1 MTREKEKQIVKLE
14 EDNAFLQKEHVKI
27 GHMLEQGKATEE
39 EINNMKA
46 NRSRWA
52 APPPLRKAEGTQAQ
66 AEERQ
71 PKAPGPC
78 HPKAEGREAQATQ
91 AWGSLRQPKKFK
103 QGEVSKA
110 TQAWPIGQVGPKPQP
125 PKTPPPDHLLH

>member
-1 MTREKEKQIVKLE
+1 MI
-14 EDNAFLQKEHVKI
+14 FLQKEHVKI
-27 GHMLEQGKATEE
+27 GHMLEQGKATE
-39 EINNMKA
+39 A
-46 NRSRWA
+46 NRSTWA
-52 APPPLRKAEGTQAQ
+52 APPPLRKAE
-66 AEERQ
+66 ERQ
-71 PKAPGPC
+71 PKAPGPW

-91 AWGSLRQPKKFK
+91 AWGSLRQPKKLK